1 MKKLILLTAL
11 FSPLTLAAS
20 EPKGY
25 IFSSECD
32 PKLNIGV
39 AEVRRING
47 EELESTWYKVKSEE
61 LCSYSE
67 KQHPMFLGKSTKLTE
82 LSAENFVSNAPTE
95 SRLVFDENGYLIDIE
110 KVGTTDIAYFQG
122 VNSHIQK
129 NNASANRWYFKE
141 KFK

>member
-1 MKKLILLTAL
+1 MKKIILLTAL
-11 FSPLTLAAS
+11 FSPLTLASS
-20 EPKGY
+20 EPTGY

-32 PKLNIGV
+32 PELNIGV

-47 EELESTWYKVKSEE
+47 KELESIWYKVKSEE

-82 LSAENFVSNAPTE
+82 ISAENFVSNTPTE
-95 SRLVFDENGYLIDIE
+95 SRLILDENGFLIDVE
-110 KVGTTDIAYFQG
+110 KVGKINIAYFQG
-122 VNSHIQK
+122 INSHIQK
-129 NNASANRWYFKE
+129 NNKSANRWYFKE